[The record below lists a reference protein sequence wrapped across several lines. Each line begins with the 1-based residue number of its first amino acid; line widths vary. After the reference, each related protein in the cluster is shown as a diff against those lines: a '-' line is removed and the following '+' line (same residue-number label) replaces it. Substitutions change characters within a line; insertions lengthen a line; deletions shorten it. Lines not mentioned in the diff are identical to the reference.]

1 MKPFIIKPLPGD
13 DVSRVLAAFAKA
25 LPMDA
30 LLQDHMTTW
39 AMTDRLELTT
49 DTREI
54 RWVFTVLKKRCSLVC
69 IEDDGTLVNIALV
82 PSE

>member
-1 MKPFIIKPLPGD
+1 MKPFIIKPLPED
-13 DVSRVLAAFAKA
+13 DVSRVLEAFAMAMPMNA
-25 LPMDA
+25 LT
-30 LLQDHMTTW
+30 QDHMTTW

-54 RWVFTVLKKRCSLVC
+54 RWVFTVLKKRCSLVR
-69 IEDDGTLVNIALV
+69 IEDNGTLVNVAFA